1 MSRPLDIGNNQ
12 HSGFALGRC
21 VSSASGRMNTVACAD
36 AEGRTAQ
43 NNRISIA
50 GAENA
55 SEYSIRFQAEG
66 LDVTVSYTT
75 DGTATQ
81 EELRDGLYD
90 AIFADPILGAYLAD
104 VTKGTNLLDVDSR
117 KGVDLTLMFP
127 ANPTTDLAVVKTAE
141 ADGPQY
147 LYGQAVEM
155 VAATLS
161 AGKLAPADGM
171 RRPQAVAGQILDVTI
186 VHDAGD
192 TYTVI
197 GTLDG
202 APVVFSFAAGAD
214 ADKTD
219 TAAKAAM
226 EAAVPGSLAT
236 IVATGDIDWT
246 MPPGSVW
253 NTITAVSDDS
263 GTVALALNT
272 AGAEVPSYGLV
283 VDDMATPTF
292 GTATGQTDVVG
303 PLPGSPGLVAS
314 KSGSTVWA
322 VQFPTGET
330 ITRGGTVYV
339 EADTGSADRGLLFA
353 DPSQTRV
360 PWAGAEWVGADPND
374 ATIAHIRL

>member
-12 HSGFALGRC
+12 HSGFAIGRC
-21 VSSASGRMNTVACAD
+21 VSSASGRMNTVACVD
-36 AEGRTAQ
+36 AEGRSGQ
-43 NNRISIA
+43 NHRISIA
-50 GAENA
+50 GAENV
-55 SEYSIRFQAEG
+55 SLYEVRFQAEG
-66 LDVTVSYTT
+66 LDVTVGYTT
-75 DGTATQ
+75 DGSATP

-90 AIFADPILGAYLAD
+90 AISADPILGAYLD
-104 VTKGTNLLDVDSR
+104 QLTKGTDLLDVDSR
-117 KGVDLTLMFP
+117 KGVDLTLTFP
-127 ANPTTDLAVVKTAE
+127 ANPTTDLSVVKTAE
-141 ADGPQY
+141 GSGPQY
-147 LYGQAVEM
+147 LYGQAVEIL
-155 VAATLS
+155 AATIS
-161 AGKLAPADGM
+161 AGKLTPSYGM
-171 RRPQAVAGQILDVTI
+171 RRPNSVAGQILDVTI
-186 VHDAGD
+186 VHDADD
-192 TYTVI
+192 TYTVT

-202 APVVFSFAAGAD
+202 VPNVFTFAAGAAAGD
-214 ADKTD
+214 TD
-219 TAAKAAM
+219 NNAKAAM

-246 MPPGSVW
+246 MPPGAVW
-253 NTITAVSDDS
+253 NTITAVSDDA

-272 AGAEVPSYGLV
+272 AGAEVPFYGLV